1 MKFGKIVMAA
11 RICRKTI
18 PKHLVHCVKKSEL
31 SRYLVFFPE
40 FYRELY
46 TIIILSEHE
55 FNAHIKKLVS
65 DSKLTM
71 FNIIYKFCTATVKTK
86 LHVYEDVMEEVPM
99 WYDRYEATAKH
110 IGEQLVPYYRLY
122 YPKGHL
128 TDCVEFKTLCAASFT
143 WHCNKDPTAMNSLV
157 NYGLAKKY
165 FSKYFLAMAMTPI
178 PIDLYI
184 DMSGTKMALLQ
195 AKMARLPKWNLDLT
209 KLYRK
214 DPKTNKRIIEFIDAP
229 KADVDMFFEDF
240 EAKLTRARRNP

>member
-1 MKFGKIVMAA
+1 
-11 RICRKTI
+11 
-18 PKHLVHCVKKSEL
+18 
-31 SRYLVFFPE
+31 
-40 FYRELY
+40 
-46 TIIILSEHE
+46 
-55 FNAHIKKLVS
+55 
-65 DSKLTM
+65 
-71 FNIIYKFCTATVKTK
+71 
-86 LHVYEDVMEEVPM
+86 
-99 WYDRYEATAKH
+99 
-110 IGEQLVPYYRLY
+110 
-122 YPKGHL
+122 
-128 TDCVEFKTLCAASFT
+128 
-143 WHCNKDPTAMNSLV
+143 MNSLV

-229 KADVDMFFEDF
+229 KTDVDMFFEDF